1 MTAQPHPMPPAPS
14 ERGSPNAHRS
24 AQALTTLRRRA
35 HSALVPRGSERPL
48 PEPHRTLQLPKP
60 KRGALLSAG
69 IWVVI
74 KRLHRLVH
82 ELQGWL
88 GSFHGGGSGVDDSE
102 ESDTSPKASACSA
115 FRRPHCL
122 GHSRSLTGAIS
133 SFLAVTREGG
143 VSSWKLPPRKQQIG
157 RFQVPGSFLSC
168 LPARIQDSRVRTQIL
183 ASTAP
188 ALLSEA
194 YLRMTQTTQR
204 T

>member
-1 MTAQPHPMPPAPS
+1 MAAQPHPTAPAPS
-14 ERGSPNAHRS
+14 ERGSPKTNRPAE
-24 AQALTTLRRRA
+24 ALSSRLDPTQPW
-35 HSALVPRGSERPL
+35 SRGSERPL

-69 IWVVI
+69 IWVVV

-88 GSFHGGGSGVDDSE
+88 RSFHGGGSGGNDSE
-102 ESDTSPKASACSA
+102 KSDSSPKVSACSA
-115 FRRPHCL
+115 FKGPHCL

-143 VSSWKLPPRKQQIG
+143 GSSWKLPPRKQRID

-168 LPARIQDSRVRTQIL
+168 LPARIPGSRVRTPVL
-183 ASTAP
+183 ASTPP